1 MALIRHGFLPRSM
14 FNMDSWLRNDNVW
27 GPSTLD
33 LFDPFDDLDRLM
45 GRNLMWVDMPSFLS
59 ERNHRP
65 PKVPNKYR
73 VTVDCRGYN
82 ADSIKTEIKE
92 GKLLVR
98 GQEGEKKNDSDD
110 YSIKEFR
117 KTYKLPENVEAD
129 KMVSFITGNGKLV
142 VEIPLKE
149 AQVHQNHLTD
159 DFPRIV
165 EGKDGSKS
173 VNLKFAVPANIDPSK
188 IQVTCKDRDI
198 IVQAEEKLEKED
210 GVSQTYYYRRSTLP
224 ETTNFDDLKCVLE
237 NNHLSITAP
246 IDENLRQNKRKIPIQ
261 IEGAKK
267 QEALSN

>member
-14 FNMDSWLRNDNVW
+14 FDMNWN
-27 GPSTLD
+27 PSTLD

-45 GRNLMWVDMPSFLS
+45 GRNLLWVDMPSFLS
-59 ERNHRP
+59 ERNLRA

-73 VTVDCRGYN
+73 VTVDCRGYKPN
-82 ADSIKTEIKE
+82 SIKTEIKE

-98 GQEGEKKNDSDD
+98 GHEREKNNDTED

-117 KTYKLPENVEAD
+117 KSYKLPENVETD

-149 AQVHQNHLTD
+149 AQVHQNTLAD

-173 VNLKFAVPANIDPSK
+173 VNLKFSVPANIDPSK
-188 IQVTCKDRDI
+188 IQVTCKDRDV

-210 GVSQTYYYRRSTLP
+210 GISQTYYYRRSTLP

-237 NNHLSITAP
+237 NNQLSITAP

-261 IEGAKK
+261 IEGPNK
-267 QEALSN
+267 QDALNH